1 MNSSI
6 KNWYVEKYPTDDLGQ
21 EIPENLTFYDVY
33 EALEFRQSV
42 YALLGGADD
51 SIIRERIFEK
61 LAELMRCE
69 NLNIIKEVK
78 AKKITS
84 NAMKIYEGQKIE
96 CEELHIYKYYN

>member
-1 MNSSI
+1 MDSSI

-51 SIIRERIFEK
+51 NSGKNFWKISRINA
-61 LAELMRCE
+61 LLLSR
-69 NLNIIKEVK
+69 NLRQMARMQRIN
-78 AKKITS
+78 KK
-84 NAMKIYEGQKIE
+84 
-96 CEELHIYKYYN
+96 